1 MGIKRNSRMCHIRI
15 QNNSGNTFN
24 IGNIHVHQDKESHY
38 SFYQFAYGSK
48 IGRLNLFTNLNGKGA
63 ECFLNGLALTCDH
76 QHLDVQKSLSDLN
89 DLFIIFDDPK
99 DKFVQLMDMAKESEK
114 LTEIEK
120 TDNNKIYGCT
130 SQAWVVAEDNGDET
144 YRIKTDS
151 DALIVKGLLSILE
164 KIFSGQPVNEIL
176 SINSM
181 DILKSVGLDGIITSQ
196 RTNGFSNAVEKIQG
210 LVK

>member
-1 MGIKRNSRMCHIRI
+1 MS
-15 QNNSGNTFN
+15 
-24 IGNIHVHQDKESHY
+24 
-38 SFYQFAYGSK
+38 
-48 IGRLNLFTNLNGKGA
+48 
-63 ECFLNGLALTCDH
+63 
-76 QHLDVQKSLSDLN
+76 VQKSLSDLN

-120 TDNNKIYGCT
+120 TDINKINGCT
-130 SQAWVVAEDNGDET
+130 SQAWVVAEDNGNET

-196 RTNGFSNAVEKIQG
+196 RTNVFSNAVEKIQG